1 MLIFKNISDIASLL
15 KDLSG
20 SKHIKSL
27 TLRIKGLDMPFSP
40 VMDLYEL
47 KNFRESIPELNSV
60 EEVKLITEELPSIVT
75 VQILLAFSKAKSISI
90 RALRDVHALIDQRD
104 ALGIIVNLTRFQQL
118 THFKIHA
125 SFYIDSFEI
134 LKSMKI
140 QSCEVTSY

>member
-75 VQILLAFSKAKSISI
+75 V
-90 RALRDVHALIDQRD
+90 
-104 ALGIIVNLTRFQQL
+104 
-118 THFKIHA
+118 
-125 SFYIDSFEI
+125 
-134 LKSMKI
+134 
-140 QSCEVTSY
+140 